1 MTTKILARACTV
13 SRGTSLPHRIR
24 VAVVSGAIAVSA
36 VAGPAVAGAAT
47 AKAVVIVQVV
57 DRAPFGQML
66 ATKKT
71 GASLYIDPSGPCSGS
86 CLAIWPPLLLPKGK
100 TIPQGVNLLGTVKFG
115 HRLQVTYKGEAL
127 YTFASDSGGSVTGD
141 GVGGFV
147 VAAVG

>member
-1 MTTKILARACTV
+1 
-13 SRGTSLPHRIR
+13 LPHRIR